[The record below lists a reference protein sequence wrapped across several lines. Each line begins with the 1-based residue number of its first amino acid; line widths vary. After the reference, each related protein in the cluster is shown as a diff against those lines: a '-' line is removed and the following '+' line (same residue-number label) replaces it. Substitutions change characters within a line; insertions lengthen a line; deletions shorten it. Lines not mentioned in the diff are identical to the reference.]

1 MRALLVAYYSTFAN
15 TIYLSPFFISERQVK
30 VGLKTRSSL
39 GIGEVKRR
47 FLTKQWGEA
56 GALPGFFKRRGGGV
70 TEATPSGD
78 RRLYMVNNAAL
89 PRVGLLLS

>member
-56 GALPGFFKRRGGGV
+56 GALPGFFKRRGGGGHRGY
-70 TEATPSGD
+70 TIRGSPDIYG
-78 RRLYMVNNAAL
+78 
-89 PRVGLLLS
+89 